1 MRSAMKKARYF
12 VGIAAL
18 AGIMLAATSAQASRL
33 FDFNNTGG
41 DISAYMTNL
50 LGRPGLTVTV
60 DGAVIGVGNGF
71 GSDDYLGT
79 GATGRIEILFS
90 KPTITSAQ
98 FQGHVFV
105 EPEVNLPNFTFE
117 AWRGNIRLELYQKT
131 LVAGSTFDSPL
142 FTFQLPVDKLVFTDS
157 GILDVAI
164 DDLILTNP
172 EPSTLFLMGGG
183 LVGLAWMVRRR
194 WCA

>member
-1 MRSAMKKARYF
+1 MSTGKMGTRP
-12 VGIAAL
+12 
-18 AGIMLAATSAQASRL
+18 
-33 FDFNNTGG
+33 TGG

-50 LGRPGLTVTV
+50 FGQSGPTVTV
-60 DGAVIGVGNGF
+60 EGAVIGAGDGF

-79 GATGRIEILFS
+79 GAAGRIEILFNQAV
-90 KPTITSAQ
+90 ITSAQ

-105 EPEVNLPNFTFE
+105 APEVNLPNFTFE
-117 AWRGNIRLELYQKT
+117 AWRGNIRLELYVKT
-131 LVAGSTFDSPL
+131 LVAGSTFNSPL
-142 FTFQLPVDKLVFTDS
+142 FEFQLPIDKLVFTDS

-183 LVGLAWMVRRR
+183 LVGLAWLVRRR
-194 WCA
+194 RCA